1 MTTPRAFARLLLA
14 SLLGLGACS
23 PKYYAPNTH
32 NVPLLTRARDFH
44 ATGAVGDSRFE
55 LQGAYAITSDLGV
68 LLNAA
73 NYDKPNDEDGDGGSG
88 GLLEL
93 GFGYSRPLD
102 EHFQLGVYGLVG
114 GGNVENHFPSTVA
127 SNPGTTGEIEAKLA
141 RFGVQPV
148 IGFRSRYVEA
158 AASLRVVGLRY
169 SDIEGSLIFGG
180 EDQVQT
186 LTGQAEHTLLEPA
199 LTVRGGFET
208 VKLQIQLGWSAN
220 KTDSR
225 FRQDEGHLTVG
236 VAYSPR

>member
-1 MTTPRAFARLLLA
+1 MTRHAYARLLFVA
-14 SLLGLGACS
+14 SLALGACA

-32 NVPLLTRARDFH
+32 NVPLLTRARDFS
-44 ATGAVGDSRFE
+44 ASGVVGDSRFE
-55 LQGAYAITSDLGV
+55 LQGAFAITSELGV

-73 NYDKPNDEDGDGGSG
+73 NYDKPEDQDGDGGSG
-88 GLLEL
+88 GLLEV

-102 EHFQLGVYGLVG
+102 AHFQVGVFGLLG
-114 GGNVENHFPSTVA
+114 GGDVENHFPSTVA
-127 SNPGTTGEIEAKLA
+127 SNPGTTGEIEAKLT

-180 EDQVQT
+180 EDQVQA
-186 LTGQAEHTLLEPA
+186 LSGQTEHTLLEPA
-199 LTVRGGFET
+199 LTLRAGLET
-208 VKLQIQLGWSAN
+208 VKLQLQLGWSAN

-225 FRQDEGHLTVG
+225 FRQDEGHLTLG
-236 VAYSPR
+236 VVYSPN